1 VPGTGTRLKETR
13 ACHPSAVKIVRIESL
28 PDSGNSH
35 RFDGANHEA
44 PVSFFVLH
52 SPPGEGPTLHS
63 HPYAET
69 FIIEEGQARFTVGE
83 DTIEAHA
90 GDIVLAPAGVP
101 HAFVNSGSGVLRS
114 VNIHP
119 VPVME
124 TVWL

>member
-1 VPGTGTRLKETR
+1 M
-13 ACHPSAVKIVRIESL
+13 VRIESL
-28 PDSGNSH
+28 PDSGSSH
-35 RFDGANHEA
+35 RFDGVDHGA
-44 PVSFFVLH
+44 PVSFFLIHSEPGDGPELH
-52 SPPGEGPTLHS
+52 R

-69 FIIEEGQARFTVGE
+69 FVIEEGQATFTVGD

-90 GDIVLAPAGVP
+90 GDILIAPANVP

-119 VPVME
+119 VPEME

>member
-1 VPGTGTRLKETR
+1 VNVLR
-13 ACHPSAVKIVRIESL
+13 AESL
-28 PDSGNSH
+28 PDSGNSY
-35 RFDGANHEA
+35 RFDGVDHSA
-44 PVSFFVLH
+44 PVSFFLTH
-52 SPPGEGPTLHS
+52 SEPGEGPGLHR

-69 FIIEEGQARFTVGE
+69 FIIEEGHARFTVGD

-90 GDIVLAPAGVP
+90 GDIVVAPADVP

-119 VPVME
+119 VPEME